1 MLSRDFREFIAS
13 LNSNKVRFLVIGAYA
28 LAFHGHPRYTKD
40 LDIWISADPENVVKV
55 LNALNDFGFG
65 GMGISAE
72 DLTSTGTV
80 IQLGYP
86 PNRIDILNSPDGVNF
101 DECYANKIEIELDGV
116 AVPIIDI
123 DNLRSNKLASGRLQ
137 DLADVEA
144 LEKD

>member
-1 MLSRDFREFIAS
+1 MLSRGFREFIAS